1 MQRISL
7 ALNII
12 LTIAVGILFFIVL
25 GNKNQ
30 EEDTAPKLIS
40 NRQLAKIKNGSK
52 SIVYVNM
59 DSLYSKYEYV
69 NELKGKLEQTQKTKQ
84 KELENQYMALER
96 EVAAFR
102 EIAQR
107 LSQEEGEKQQAA
119 LMQKEQNL
127 MQLREKLA
135 ADLYNSEQEMN
146 EQLSQKITQY
156 LHKYKKQ
163 VMYDFVLS
171 YTKGGGIL
179 YTNDSLDITPSVI
192 EGLNKD
198 YKLEKETEKK

>member
-25 GNKNQ
+25 GNKNT
-30 EEDTAPKLIS
+30 EEDAAPKLLS
-40 NRQLAKIKNGSK
+40 NTQLAKIKSGSK

-59 DSLYSKYEYV
+59 DSLYAKYEYV
-69 NELKGKLEQTQKTKQ
+69 SELKGKLEHTQKLKQ
-84 KELENQYMALER
+84 KELENQYVALER

-135 ADLYNSEQEMN
+135 AELYNSEQQMN
-146 EQLSQKITQY
+146 EQLSEKITKY
-156 LHKYKKQ
+156 LQKYKKQ
-163 VMYDFVLS
+163 VPYDFVLS

-198 YKLEKETEKK
+198 YKLEKETAKK